1 MNGITPLLLAASYSD
16 KDVYDLLVEHGAD
29 EDVSDYR
36 GNIPLSYVIYFGEE
50 GYLDFAKYLIEKGAV
65 SDINKLSD
73 YGEAPLYW
81 ALSAA
86 NYEGAD
92 LLIEYGANID
102 LKNISGNTLLHAA
115 VENNDLQAVKYL
127 VEKGA
132 NLDPENEWGETPLQ
146 LSQAYEFTEISEY
159 LKEMGAK

>member
-1 MNGITPLLLAASYSD
+1 
-16 KDVYDLLVEHGAD
+16 
-29 EDVSDYR
+29 
-36 GNIPLSYVIYFGEE
+36 
-50 GYLDFAKYLIEKGAV
+50 
-65 SDINKLSD
+65 
-73 YGEAPLYW
+73 
-81 ALSAA
+81 
-86 NYEGAD
+86 
-92 LLIEYGANID
+92 
-102 LKNISGNTLLHAA
+102 